1 MNFDEEFLTQFGDK
15 YKDLQLQSVMVKKSD
30 GVCTITFLSP
40 STAKELSDEQ
50 KQEIVEFLK
59 ERLALEHLSLKVKFR
74 RAYVEEK
81 LIRKAIVEF
90 FANKYKLI
98 SAYLHDESFVIEI
111 SPIDVLVKIVVSARL
126 ENFFLE
132 HKITAE
138 LAKFLKDNFLAE
150 FVVTLEISEEIVDEV
165 DIESVEIKATYKPV
179 KRYSVEIIKD
189 CIGSG
194 IQPKPEYISN
204 IKSPKTGVIVAG
216 FISKLTRHDFVRK
229 TGTKAGTEGVFYTFE
244 VEDEKGKIDCIIFC
258 SKSKLKE
265 MDALEDFMYML
276 LHGDVEKNKFSGKLT
291 LKVDKMALASKVI
304 EVEEAPQPK
313 KTISSD
319 VVVKVEKLTTLSQDD
334 MFGSK
339 VEYNDNIK
347 DKSIVVFDL
356 ETTGLDVDNDQITEI
371 GAVKIVDGEI
381 KEKFSTLVKPT
392 IEISREVTKVT
403 GITNEMVA
411 DAPGIEYVIRDF
423 YEFTRGCIVCGHNVI
438 GFDWRFIKR
447 YGQENG
453 YNFDNETIDTLLL
466 ARKSGLKVTNYKLG
480 TIVKYLGLTLE
491 GAHRAWNDAYAT
503 AQVLLKISEK

>member
-15 YKDLQLQSVMVKKSD
+15 YKDLQLQSVVVDKKD
-30 GVCTITFLSP
+30 KICTITFLSP
-40 STAKELSDEQ
+40 STSKVLDDEEKKEIS
-50 KQEIVEFLK
+50 EFLK
-59 ERLALEHLSLKVKFR
+59 EKLGLEELSLKVKFK
-74 RAYVEEK
+74 RAFVEEK
-81 LIRKAIVEF
+81 LIRKDINEF
-90 FANKYKLI
+90 FADKYKLI
-98 SAYLHDESFVIEI
+98 STYLNDESFKIEI
-111 SPIDVLVKIVVSARL
+111 TPIDVLVKIVVSARL
-126 ENFFLE
+126 ENFFVE
-132 HKITAE
+132 HKIAAE
-138 LAKFLKDNFLAE
+138 LAKFLKDNFLTE
-150 FVVTLEISEEIVDEV
+150 FVVTLEVSENVVDEV
-165 DIESVEIKATYKPV
+165 DIENVEIKATYKPI
-179 KRYSVEIIKD
+179 KRYSVEIIKE

-204 IKSPKTGVIVAG
+204 IKSPKENVIVAG
-216 FISKLTRHDFVRK
+216 FINKLTRHDFVRK
-229 TGTKAGTEGVFYTFE
+229 TGAKAGTEGVFYTFE

-258 SKSKLKE
+258 TKSKLKE
-265 MDALEDFMYML
+265 MEALEDFMYML

-304 EVEEAPQPK
+304 EVEEEPKPK
-313 KTISSD
+313 KISSD
-319 VVVKVEKLTTLSQDD
+319 TVVKVEKLTTLSQGD

-339 VEYNDNIK
+339 IEYNDNIK
-347 DKSIVVFDL
+347 GKSIVVFDL

-371 GAVKIVDGEI
+371 GAVKIIDGEI

-411 DAPGIEYVIRDF
+411 DAPSIEYVIRDF

-438 GFDWRFIKR
+438 GFDWRFVKR
-447 YGQENG
+447 YGQEYG